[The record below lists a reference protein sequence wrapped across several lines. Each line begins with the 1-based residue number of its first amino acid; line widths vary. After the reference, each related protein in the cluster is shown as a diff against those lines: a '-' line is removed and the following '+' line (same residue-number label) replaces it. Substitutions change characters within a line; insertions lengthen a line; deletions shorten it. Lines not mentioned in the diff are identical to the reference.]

1 MAHQCDLQIN
11 VNGQQT
17 FFLNQEIVSTFSKK
31 LRKMIKQEKKKTQMK
46 NVAFII
52 EDFPGGSNGFEL
64 VAKFCYNFGK
74 IHITVANISNLYC
87 ASNYLSMTHKVS
99 SFNLVQQVEA
109 FLEGMFDWSWI
120 DVLISVQNCEPF
132 FHYADSSGLIDKL
145 ITNLLAKI
153 AQNSDIS
160 LILSS
165 NSSSSSSPESTMVTS
180 NNPFARSNS
189 SAKTTP
195 DKIKRLSS
203 TSNHSSTSNNNK
215 AWWFDDL
222 STFSPRVI
230 EKVIRTLGAY
240 GSDNNSLLLTKF
252 LLHYLKTAVQ
262 TKKTSH
268 INYPKPDYTGL
279 VDTAIYGV
287 ILMGKTAFSCRAL
300 FGVLRLVSGFGLSNV
315 CRTGL
320 ETLIGSTLDSAK
332 LDDLLMFGQTDNET
346 DQGVYDVNLVVRL
359 IRVFVQCEGL
369 SIERLN
375 KVGRLVDQYLAEIS
389 PDHNLKISKFIRV
402 AQSLPDLA
410 RDCFDGVYRAI
421 DIYLESHPN
430 LSFEERSRLCR
441 CLNYEKL
448 SLEACKDLAKNP
460 RIPPRVAVQALAS
473 QRQVNYESPTKADQ
487 LDYYYHQSPTKNT
500 SESQMV
506 LYGNE
511 ESIQDEDDDSL
522 SEVSQDVKVNIQRMQ
537 CRVLELEKLCKE
549 MKGQMSK
556 LVRNNN
562 TKTVNFPTSN
572 RPHRL
577 C

>member
-1 MAHQCDLQIN
+1 MSDQCDLQIN

-31 LRKMIKQEKKKTQMK
+31 LRKMIKQEKKITQMK

-64 VAKFCYNFGK
+64 VARYCYNFGT
-74 IHITVANISNLYC
+74 IHITVENISNLYC
-87 ASNYLSMTHKVS
+87 ASVYLGMTHKIS
-99 SFNLVQQVEA
+99 SFNLVKQVET
-109 FLEGMFDWSWI
+109 FLEGMFDWSWS
-120 DVLISVQNCEPF
+120 DVLISIRNCEPF
-132 FHYADSSGLIDKL
+132 FGYADSSGLIEKL
-145 ITNLLAKI
+145 ITTLLAKI

-165 NSSSSSSPESTMVTS
+165 YSSSSSSPESTMLTS
-180 NNPFARSNS
+180 NPFARSNS
-189 SAKTTP
+189 SVKTTP
-195 DKIKRLSS
+195 EDKRKRLSS
-203 TSNHSSTSNNNK
+203 TSNHSSTTNNNNK

-222 STFSPRVI
+222 STLSPWVI
-230 EKVIRTLGAY
+230 ERVIRTLGAY

-252 LLHYLKTAVQ
+252 LLHNLKIALQ
-262 TKKTSH
+262 SKKTSPT
-268 INYPKPDYTGL
+268 NYPKSDYTGL

-300 FGVLRLVSGFGLSNV
+300 FGVLRLVSGFGLSKV

-320 ETLIGSTLDSAK
+320 EKLIGSMLDSAK
-332 LDDLLMFGQTDNET
+332 LDDLLMSAQTENET
-346 DQGVYDVNLVVRL
+346 DQGVYDVNLVVGL
-359 IRVFVQCEGL
+359 IRVFVQCDGL
-369 SIERLN
+369 SLERLIT
-375 KVGRLVDQYLAEIS
+375 VGKLVDQYLAEIA

-441 CLNYEKL
+441 CLNYQKL

-473 QRQVNYESPTKADQ
+473 QKQVNYEPPTKADQ
-487 LDYYYHQSPTKNT
+487 LDYYYHESPTKNT
-500 SESQMV
+500 KDSQMV
-506 LYGNE
+506 LYGNQE
-511 ESIQDEDDDSL
+511 HVQDEHDDTL

-537 CRVLELEKLCKE
+537 CRVSELEKLCKE

-556 LVRNNN
+556 LVRNN
-562 TKTVNFPTSN
+562 TKTLNSPTTN
-572 RPHRL
+572 RSHRL